1 METKKKPAKKDK
13 QPISKETIR
22 KRVFAIVL
30 LVAIFAVVIGLS
42 YLICRPMLE
51 MAEHPAEFRAYM
63 HDKKPW
69 SIVMFMICMF
79 LQVVAAIIPGGPFEV
94 AAGYAFGTVLGS
106 IIADI
111 AMTVGSV
118 FVFLMVR
125 RFGMRFVELFVSKDK
140 LDQVKFLKHSPRR
153 DLITFILFLIPGT
166 PKDIITYFIGFTD
179 MKLPVWI
186 FITFV
191 GRFPAIFLS
200 AVGGSALNNGNY
212 IRLFI
217 IGALIIVTFIVG
229 SICYYFWHMKH
240 VSAEHKTPEGSPE
253 KESEENTEST
263 DGTESAEGAGD

>member
-1 METKKKPAKKDK
+1 MRTKKNPVKKE
-13 QPISKETIR
+13 PVSKETIR
-22 KRVFAIVL
+22 KRVFAILL
-30 LVAIFAVVIGLS
+30 LVAIFSVVIILS

-69 SIVMFMICMF
+69 SVIMFMICMF
-79 LQVVAAIIPGGPFEV
+79 LQVVAAVIPGGPFEV
-94 AAGYAFGTVLGS
+94 AAGYAFGTVMGS

-111 AMTVGSV
+111 AMTIGSL

-125 RFGMRFVELFVSKDK
+125 QFGMKFVELFVSKEK
-140 LDQVKFLKHSPRR
+140 LDQVKFLKHSPKR

-186 FITFV
+186 AITFI

-217 IGALIIVTFIVG
+217 MGALIIVTFLVG
-229 SICYYFWHMKH
+229 SIGYYFWHMKH
-240 VSAEHKTPEGSPE
+240 VAASKENSKAKEDTEAE
-253 KESEENTEST
+253 
-263 DGTESAEGAGD
+263 

>member
-1 METKKKPAKKDK
+1 MRTKKNPVKKE
-13 QPISKETIR
+13 PVSKETIR
-22 KRVFAIVL
+22 KRVFAILL
-30 LVAIFAVVIGLS
+30 LVAIFSVVIILS

-69 SIVMFMICMF
+69 SVIMFMICMF
-79 LQVVAAIIPGGPFEV
+79 LQVVAAVIPGGPFEV
-94 AAGYAFGTVLGS
+94 AAGYAFGTVMGS
-106 IIADI
+106 VIADI
-111 AMTVGSV
+111 AMTIGSV

-125 RFGMRFVELFVSKDK
+125 QFGMKFVELFVSKEK
-140 LDQVKFLKHSPRR
+140 LDQVKFLKHSPKR

-186 FITFV
+186 AITFI

-217 IGALIIVTFIVG
+217 MGALIIVTFLVG
-229 SICYYFWHMKH
+229 SIGYYFWHMKH
-240 VSAEHKTPEGSPE
+240 AATPKEDAKAKEDAE
-253 KESEENTEST
+253 
-263 DGTESAEGAGD
+263 AE

>member
-1 METKKKPAKKDK
+1 MRTKKNPVKKE
-13 QPISKETIR
+13 PVSKETIR
-22 KRVFAIVL
+22 KRVFAILL
-30 LVAIFAVVIGLS
+30 LVAIFSVVIILS

-69 SIVMFMICMF
+69 SVIMFMICMF
-79 LQVVAAIIPGGPFEV
+79 LQVVAAVIPGGPFEV
-94 AAGYAFGTVLGS
+94 AAGYAFGTVMGS
-106 IIADI
+106 VIADI
-111 AMTVGSV
+111 AMTIGSL

-125 RFGMRFVELFVSKDK
+125 QFGMKFVELFVSKEK
-140 LDQVKFLKHSPRR
+140 LDQVKFLKHSPKR

-186 FITFV
+186 AITFI

-217 IGALIIVTFIVG
+217 MGALIIVTFLVG
-229 SICYYFWHMKH
+229 SIGYYFWHMKH
-240 VSAEHKTPEGSPE
+240 AATPKEDAKAKEDAE
-253 KESEENTEST
+253 
-263 DGTESAEGAGD
+263 AE